1 MKEKELERLPWDEPD
16 VTATRERADAK
27 AIDQLYGGEP
37 VIVDDFSNGA
47 ESVIDDLDVFAQ
59 GRLAEIVEQIETLQE
74 RDLPFYEKREKIG
87 ELCKQYHAIENFLL
101 AFQDEISG
109 YQVTLDFWRV
119 KDLRLKLKQNGGCK

>member
-1 MKEKELERLPWDEPD
+1 MEEKELERLPWDEPD
-16 VTATRERADAK
+16 VTAMRERTDAK
-27 AIDQLYGGEP
+27 AIDELYKP
-37 VIVDDFSNGA
+37 VIVDDFSDGA

-59 GRLAEIVEQIETLQE
+59 ARLAEIVEQIETLQE
-74 RDLPFYEKREKIG
+74 RDLPFYEKQERIKA
-87 ELCKQYHAIENFLL
+87 LCNDYHAIENFLL